1 MKLLFIMLLCFSFT
15 YSADTLIDALM
26 QGTFDKKIA
35 LEPTDGEDARSELNK
50 QKVTFHYLS
59 APLRGVQFEVKN
71 DGLVAYAKAMYS
83 GTISDFGYSLSAN
96 SYTTSTSSY
105 TMDLN
110 YNLKRELTIGSRY
123 TYINELTNTVSY
135 TGIYSSLILDEI
147 NKGLNVSLYYDKA
160 EKAKENDKFSL
171 KIKNNF

>member
-1 MKLLFIMLLCFSFT
+1 MKILFIMLLCLSYT

-35 LEPTDGEDARSELNK
+35 LEPTDGEDARTELNK
-50 QKVTFHYLS
+50 QKVIFHYLS
-59 APLRGVQFEVKN
+59 APIRGIQLEVKN
-71 DGLVAYAKAMYS
+71 DGLVAYAKAMYR
-83 GTISDFGYSLSAN
+83 GKISDFGYSFSAN
-96 SYTTSTSSY
+96 GYTTNTSSY
-105 TMDLN
+105 TMDVN

-123 TYINELTNTVSY
+123 TYMNELTNTISY
-135 TGIYSSLILDEI
+135 AGIYSSLILDEI
-147 NKGLNVSLYYDKA
+147 SKGLNVSLYYDKA